1 MHEQQQ
7 DVHLLKK
14 VASCCKSN
22 KVPFAAVIRG
32 LFHSLA
38 PDFVEQLD
46 PG

>member
-7 DVHLLKK
+7 GVHLLKK

-22 KVPFAAVIRG
+22 KVPFPAVIRR

-38 PDFVEQLD
+38 PDFVEQHD
-46 PG
+46 TS